1 MGDISQIN
9 DVAAA
14 NISEVNDVA
23 KANISEINDQ
33 GVPAS
38 GATRWVVGIHEGHV
52 AYAAN
57 SDLTSWTS
65 YSSTGNSNTAYDIGF
80 GKDNSGNGIYIV
92 TRNHDHRE
100 LEVSGTDVTSTNHW
114 TEVDLSPDLTSD
126 GHTRQ
131 QYVIMWGAR
140 ADGTAAGTWMSAG
153 KQKGQRIHRSTDGG
167 ANWTNID
174 LSGISNHDAN
184 RGIQSMASDGQGN
197 WAFAQEN
204 RWYYSTDDG
213 ASFSATTPVTESG
226 KIPGQ
231 SRGVVYTNN
240 SWVWIYSRSSQIYVR
255 SCAASDIT
263 DWGDETRPQLT
274 YNKLTTDGSG
284 TITDT
289 LHPLNPSN
297 TDEQRASVCAA
308 NGRVCLATTNDQEIF
323 YFDVDGKTISNL
335 NGKKFGPHSSQ
346 NYAGVTN
353 FDTSDTMQDIATDG
367 TTWIVVCKDGDA
379 FKSTDNAVSWS
390 SIVTGFDGGDVNA
403 GDDWKAITCDV
414 VLPL

>member
-38 GATRWVVGIHEGHV
+38 GATRWVVGIHNGFV
-52 AYAAN
+52 AYAEN

-65 YSSTGNSNTAYDIGF
+65 YSSTDHSNTAYDIGF

-92 TRNHDHRE
+92 TRDHDDRE
-100 LEVSGTDVTSTNHW
+100 LEVSGTDVTSTDNW
-114 TEVDLSPDLTSD
+114 TEVDLSSDLSSV
-126 GHTRQ
+126 RQ

-153 KQKGQRIHRSTDGG
+153 KQNGQRIHRSTDGG
-167 ANWTNID
+167 ANWTNVD

-204 RWYYSTDDG
+204 RWYYSTNDG
-213 ASFSATTPVTESG
+213 ASFSATTPITSDV
-226 KIPGQ
+226 PGQ
-231 SRGVVYTNN
+231 SRGVVFTNN

-263 DWGDETRPQLT
+263 DWSDEVRPELT
-274 YNKLTTDGSG
+274 YNKATTDGSG
-284 TITDT
+284 TADT
-289 LHPLNPSN
+289 TVNPLNPSN
-297 TDEQRASVCAA
+297 TNEQRASVCAA

-335 NGKKFGPHSSQ
+335 NGKKFSAHGGGHA
-346 NYAGVTN
+346 YAGVTN
-353 FDTSDTMQDIATDG
+353 FDAADTMQDIATDG

-390 SIVTGFDGGDVNA
+390 SIVTGFDGGDVA
-403 GDDWKAITCDV
+403 ATDDWKAITCDV